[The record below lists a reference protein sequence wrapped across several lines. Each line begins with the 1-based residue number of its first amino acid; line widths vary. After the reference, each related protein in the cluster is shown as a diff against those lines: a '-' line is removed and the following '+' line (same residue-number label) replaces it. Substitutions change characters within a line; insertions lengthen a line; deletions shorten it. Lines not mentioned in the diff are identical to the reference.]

1 MSKTLTATVSALIAY
16 LFSDV
21 EDIATVRE
29 NQVGEHTYAYTSGK
43 GAGKLNT
50 IYRAEFTLTTGSPTQ
65 DLNLRTILDPVNE
78 ACEFEQVKLILV
90 KNLATTVSDDIKI
103 GPQSVANGFIEPW
116 NDAAAGVN
124 VVQPGGCLLID
135 APNDGFDVESTE
147 AVIRL
152 AYAGTS
158 GSIDVEIWIAGTSGD
173 LEESSS
179 SSSESSSSSSS
190 SSQSSSSQ
198 SSSSQSS
205 SSLGVSSSSCSCSE
219 SSSSLGVSSSSCS
232 CSESSSPS
240 SSLGH
245 SSSSCS
251 FSESSCSSP

>member
-1 MSKTLTATVSALIAY
+1 MSKTLTATVSAVIAY

-43 GAGKLNT
+43 GTGKLNT
-50 IYRAEFTLTTGSPTQ
+50 IYRAEFTLTAGSPTR

-78 ACEFEQVKLILV
+78 ACEFEQVKTILV
-90 KNLATTVSDDIKI
+90 KNLATIVTDDIKV
-103 GPQSVANGFIEPW
+103 GPQSVANAFIEPW
-116 NDAAAGVN
+116 NNAAAGVN

-147 AVIRL
+147 AIIRL
-152 AYAGTS
+152 AYSGTS
-158 GSIDVEIWIAGTSGD
+158 GSIDMEIWIAGTSGD

-179 SSSESSSSSSS
+179 SSSQSSSST
-190 SSQSSSSQ
+190 SSSSQ

-205 SSLGVSSSSCSCSE
+205 SSLSVSSSSCSCSE
-219 SSSSLGVSSSSCS
+219 SS
-232 CSESSSPS
+232 E
-240 SSLGH
+240 
-245 SSSSCS
+245 
-251 FSESSCSSP
+251 SCSSP